1 MDIAG
6 LVIRAR
12 PAGLGAVSERL
23 VRLPGV
29 EVAGACAEG
38 RLVITVEDRPGAS
51 FEQTLL
57 AIHQVEGVLCATLV
71 YQYSD
76 AIPHELEARP

>member
-12 PAGLGAVSERL
+12 PEQLDPVRGRL
-23 VRLPGV
+23 LALPGV
-29 EVAGACAEG
+29 EVAAGSPEG
-38 RLVITVEDRPGAS
+38 RLAVTLEDRPGVS
-51 FEQTLL
+51 FEKTLL
-57 AIHQVEGVLCATLV
+57 DIHLVEGVLSATLV

-76 AIPHELEARP
+76 NAAESVEA